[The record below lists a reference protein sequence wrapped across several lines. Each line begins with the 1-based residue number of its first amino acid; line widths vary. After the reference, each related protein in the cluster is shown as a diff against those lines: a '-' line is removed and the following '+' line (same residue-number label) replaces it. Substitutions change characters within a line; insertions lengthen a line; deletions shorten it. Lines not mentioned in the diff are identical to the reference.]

1 MKRAKKGLAVLL
13 AALMLIP
20 SVPTI
25 AAGKT
30 TERSAVVETVETE
43 ETKQT
48 VEEERP
54 AEKESAV
61 EESSEVSETKES
73 DGTKETTAETKEST
87 SEAFEET
94 ETSETVTETEET
106 ETEET
111 EEETKESS
119 EKKEKATEPEE
130 LVIVNTGSFACHVVG
145 RKDFEENEL
154 GDDCFDEA
162 GNYTIQIPEEN
173 PFFPYQV
180 QFTYEGE
187 TTCHWFMNPED
198 SFTLGGHR
206 FTVSAYFDGTVI
218 TQMTLEV
225 GGQEVVVYP
234 QEKEFTEGDGAAPMS
249 LLPLEERYLSV
260 DMRGYTPLEL
270 SMVSVKSIFTGKNEL
285 KDTDK
290 LIWRYDSKSY
300 EYKISE
306 ADGYLDLAYGMKD
319 STYRSWEIITGEADQ
334 LAQSNIRYSL
344 GLHLT
349 KSAEWLIPSVYAQDS
364 AGNRNAYHSASAN
377 YSDSLYTDGTKDRE
391 LKVGADRSEFDQSRQ
406 SFSFMSLKLNKSIFE
421 NTKIDEIRA
430 YAGSYTSAA
439 EAETGTDI
447 TDQLFCSDM
456 SVKDAG
462 YTNSKGAVTLVAK
475 DVSGNTIGCLSMDLE
490 FLNSYNSISGH
501 LYKKTSEG
509 YEENVDYT
517 KTVRISQN
525 KISETL
531 KLWKGYATND
541 PYRLDLD
548 YYDSSSNRNNK
559 KVVAAY
565 VGEYETKDAAEAA
578 GKQNIRDLLF
588 ENPYGADGYQADF
601 GAGVTFSIFVEEDGF
616 QRVFYY
622 QVKTVEGDAEKGG
635 TYYGF
640 SASFYGLKDRDGK
653 AVTCYM
659 VDSEEDSYSEFNYLT
674 ILVDKDTD
682 ITALAPVFNLST
694 GSTMY
699 AEGSSTAEVS
709 GKSLHDFSNG
719 CIEYTVSSGDGSKSQ
734 NYWLNVV
741 KAKEGAGEL
750 YINSLSDPDASTRTE
765 NGTIY
770 SEREVMVDSYHK
782 SIHDILVVNRGTETI
797 SNLAA
802 ELSSDT
808 LELDRY
814 WTLSG
819 NHDLAGQTSVKSG
832 EFKNSNLA
840 KVRLKVKDGVAN
852 GTEISGTLTI
862 KDGSRTLMVLTLTGS
877 VGDPCITTK
886 DIPEAVKYVPYGTMI
901 QNSNKYS
908 DNHPEYRLLDGK
920 LPEGMVIRENGEIY
934 GVPKESGEFTFTVVM
949 QNNWKY
955 YLSSSI
961 KTYTLRVLENT
972 DPNVDG
978 ATDQGYDLTERVQ
991 NVDLNSSNED
1001 QLMVSQGV

>member
-30 TERSAVVETVETE
+30 TEKSAVVETVETE

-48 VEEERP
+48 VKEERP

-73 DGTKETTAETKEST
+73 DGKKETTAETKEST

-145 RKDFEENEL
+145 KKDFEENEL

-187 TTCHWFMNPED
+187 TICHWFMNPED

-234 QEKEFTEGDGAAPMS
+234 EEKEFTEGDGAAPMS

-306 ADGYLDLAYGMKD
+306 ANGYLDLAYGMKD

-334 LAQSNIRYSL
+334 LAQSNIRYSV
-344 GLHLT
+344 GVYLT
-349 KSAEWLIPSVYAQDS
+349 KSAEWLIPSVYSQDS
-364 AGNRNAYHSASAN
+364 NGNRNAYHSASAN
-377 YSDSLYTDGTKDRE
+377 YSDSLYTDGTKNRK
-391 LKVGADRSEFDQSRQ
+391 LTVGADRSEFDQSRQ

-421 NTKIDEIRA
+421 NTKVDEIRA

-456 SVKDAG
+456 SVK
-462 YTNSKGAVTLVAK
+462 
-475 DVSGNTIGCLSMDLE
+475 
-490 FLNSYNSISGH
+490 
-501 LYKKTSEG
+501 
-509 YEENVDYT
+509 
-517 KTVRISQN
+517 
-525 KISETL
+525 
-531 KLWKGYATND
+531 
-541 PYRLDLD
+541 
-548 YYDSSSNRNNK
+548 
-559 KVVAAY
+559 
-565 VGEYETKDAAEAA
+565 EA
-578 GKQNIRDLLF
+578 
-588 ENPYGADGYQADF
+588 
-601 GAGVTFSIFVEEDGF
+601 
-616 QRVFYY
+616 
-622 QVKTVEGDAEKGG
+622 
-635 TYYGF
+635 
-640 SASFYGLKDRDGK
+640 
-653 AVTCYM
+653 
-659 VDSEEDSYSEFNYLT
+659 
-674 ILVDKDTD
+674 
-682 ITALAPVFNLST
+682 
-694 GSTMY
+694 
-699 AEGSSTAEVS
+699 
-709 GKSLHDFSNG
+709 
-719 CIEYTVSSGDGSKSQ
+719 
-734 NYWLNVV
+734 
-741 KAKEGAGEL
+741 
-750 YINSLSDPDASTRTE
+750 
-765 NGTIY
+765 
-770 SEREVMVDSYHK
+770 
-782 SIHDILVVNRGTETI
+782 
-797 SNLAA
+797 
-802 ELSSDT
+802 
-808 LELDRY
+808 
-814 WTLSG
+814 
-819 NHDLAGQTSVKSG
+819 
-832 EFKNSNLA
+832 
-840 KVRLKVKDGVAN
+840 
-852 GTEISGTLTI
+852 
-862 KDGSRTLMVLTLTGS
+862 
-877 VGDPCITTK
+877 
-886 DIPEAVKYVPYGTMI
+886 
-901 QNSNKYS
+901 
-908 DNHPEYRLLDGK
+908 
-920 LPEGMVIRENGEIY
+920 
-934 GVPKESGEFTFTVVM
+934 
-949 QNNWKY
+949 
-955 YLSSSI
+955 
-961 KTYTLRVLENT
+961 
-972 DPNVDG
+972 
-978 ATDQGYDLTERVQ
+978 
-991 NVDLNSSNED
+991 
-1001 QLMVSQGV
+1001 